1 MTKNINPALG
11 EAWFPSR
18 WGADDERG
26 AGNLLGP
33 HKVLQSKELIK
44 TGEMISLG
52 FPYRVGMPLS
62 PGRTFGLKLPG
73 GPTGGPEGAISRT
86 VWNDDFICTEIGQIG
101 THMDALGHVGHQ
113 VTYPC
118 GHCDTLVY
126 NGNKL
131 SDIWSPYGLKKLGIE
146 KAPLFFTRAVLL
158 DVQSLF
164 GRPLE
169 SGFEITAD
177 HLRQCIERQGLNQE
191 NWLSPGDVVL
201 VRTGHGSRFFSEA
214 ATWYDG
220 APGLGLEAAEFLSAL
235 EPVVVGADNFAVDV
249 VPAVDPDVVL
259 PCHQHL
265 IIKHGIYLHEGMNLE
280 AIAVTGRSEFV
291 YAFAPL
297 QIEGAT
303 GSPGTPLAIL

>member
-158 DVQSLF
+158 DVQALF